1 MHFGILMF
9 AADYAIRPDEL
20 AIEAEARGFESV
32 FFPEHTHIPAS
43 RRSPY
48 PGGGELPKEYARTH
62 DLFVT
67 LAAAAAVTKKIKVGA
82 GICLVV
88 ERDPITTAKE
98 VASVDFLSNGRLLF
112 GIGGGWNAEE
122 MENHGTAFKTR
133 WKLLRERVLA
143 MKEIWTKDEAEFHG
157 EFVDFDPLWSW
168 PKPVQKPHPPI
179 LMGGDTPRARQ
190 RVVDFCD
197 GWIPIGFNPDQIL
210 SGTKDLA
217 ERARAAGKRPEDF
230 PVSVFGAPPDPE
242 VMRRFAGAGVT
253 RVNLWVPPKPRAE
266 VLPILDG
273 YAKLA
278 ATPL

>member
-9 AADYAIRPDEL
+9 ATDYAIRPDEL
-20 AIEAEARGFESV
+20 AIAAEARGFESV
-32 FFPEHTHIPAS
+32 FFPEHTHIPTS

-48 PGGGELPKEYARTH
+48 PGGGELPKEYSHTH

-67 LAAAAAVTKKIKVGA
+67 LTAAAAVTTKIKIGA
-82 GICLVV
+82 GICLII

-98 VASVDFLSNGRLLF
+98 VASIDVLSNGRLLF

-122 MENHGTAFKTR
+122 MENHGTAFKSR

-157 EFVDFDPLWSW
+157 EFVNFDPIWSW

-179 LMGGDTPRARQ
+179 LMGGDTPSARQ
-190 RVVDFCD
+190 RVVDFCN
-197 GWIPIGFNPDQIL
+197 GWIPIGFNPDAIL
-210 SGTKDLA
+210 SGMKDIA
-217 ERARAAGKRPEDF
+217 ERAGAAGKNPDDF
-230 PVSVFGAPPDPE
+230 PVSVFGAPSDAG
-242 VMRRFAGAGVT
+242 VLQRFAAAGVK
-253 RVNLWVPPKPRAE
+253 RVNFWVPPKPKDE